1 MVSTE
6 FSPEL
11 PDRNPNVVLS
21 CGNSHSHNLEPLP
34 VLSPFDAFMTGSQI
48 QNSTSW
54 LGQASVERDIIAE
67 LLADKRS
74 EGTRR
79 AYAKDLKDFFQVVAN
94 SSPSPAVVAAFLK
107 LDRYQA
113 FSLVLRYKAHLIA
126 KGLKEATINRRLA
139 AIKSLV
145 SFSRKLGH
153 CDFTLEDIQGEK
165 VKPYRDT
172 RGIDLK
178 TFKRVL
184 AQCDRSTLKGKRD
197 YAILHL
203 LWSNALRRSELCQ
216 TNIQD
221 FDPDSLTLS
230 ILGKGRGTQREI
242 VTLGNATVVAIL
254 AWLNERKCL
263 DLKAPLFC
271 SLSRYEYGHRLSGE
285 GLRKLIDGYC
295 KAVGINR
302 KMSSHRLRHSA
313 ITAALDATDGNVR
326 KVQKLSRHAKIET
339 LMIYDDN
346 RENDQ
351 GELSGLLSE
360 SLES

>member
-1 MVSTE
+1 MIPIENS
-6 FSPEL
+6 F
-11 PDRNPNVVLS
+11 PDGNSEMALS
-21 CGNSHSHNLEPLP
+21 CGNSHSHNLELLP
-34 VLSPFDAFMTGSQI
+34 ILSPFDAFMTGSQI

-94 SSPSPAVVAAFLK
+94 SEPSPAVVAAFLK

-153 CDFTLEDIQGEK
+153 CTFTLEDIQGEK

-197 YAILHL
+197 Y
-203 LWSNALRRSELCQ
+203 
-216 TNIQD
+216 
-221 FDPDSLTLS
+221 S
-230 ILGKGRGTQREI
+230 ILLLLGRMRCDGPSFAKPTSKTLTQ
-242 VTLGNATVVAIL
+242 IL
-254 AWLNERKCL
+254 
-263 DLKAPLFC
+263 
-271 SLSRYEYGHRLSGE
+271 
-285 GLRKLIDGYC
+285 
-295 KAVGINR
+295 
-302 KMSSHRLRHSA
+302 
-313 ITAALDATDGNVR
+313 
-326 KVQKLSRHAKIET
+326 
-339 LMIYDDN
+339 
-346 RENDQ
+346 
-351 GELSGLLSE
+351 
-360 SLES
+360 

>member
-1 MVSTE
+1 MILSE
-6 FSPEL
+6 NSSS
-11 PDRNPNVVLS
+11 DGNSGVVQS
-21 CGNSHSHNLEPLP
+21 CGNSHSHNLELLP
-34 VLSPFDAFMTGSQI
+34 ILSPFDTFMTGSQI

-54 LGQASVERDIIAE
+54 LGQANVERDIVSE

-94 SSPSPAVVAAFLK
+94 SEPSPAVVAAFLK

-113 FSLVLRYKAHLIA
+113 FSLVLRYKAHLIT

-139 AIKSLV
+139 AVKSLV

-153 CDFTLEDIQGEK
+153 CAFTLEDIQGEK

-221 FDPDSLTLS
+221 FDPDTSSLS

-271 SLSRYEYGHRLSGE
+271 SLSRYEHGHRLSGE

-302 KMSSHRLRHSA
+302 KMSAHRLRHSA

-339 LMIYDDN
+339 LMIYDDA
-346 RENDQ
+346 RENVQ
-351 GELSGLLSE
+351 GELSDLLSD
-360 SLES
+360 SLED

>member
-1 MVSTE
+1 MIPIENS
-6 FSPEL
+6 SPDGNSEM
-11 PDRNPNVVLS
+11 DLS
-21 CGNSHSHNLEPLP
+21 CGNIHSHNLEPFP
-34 VLSPFDAFMTGSQI
+34 ILSPFDVFMGSQI
-48 QNSTSW
+48 QTSTSW
-54 LGQASVERDIIAE
+54 LEQSSTERDILAE

-79 AYAKDLKDFFQVVAN
+79 AYAKDLKDFFQVVAK
-94 SSPSPAVVAAFLK
+94 SEPSPSVVAAFLK

-153 CDFTLEDIQGEK
+153 CTFTLEDIQGEK

-197 YAILHL
+197 YSILLL

-216 TNIQD
+216 TNIQN
-221 FDPDSLTLS
+221 FDPDTLTLS

-242 VTLGNATVVAIL
+242 VTLGNATVDAIL
-254 AWLNERKCL
+254 AWLNKRKCL
-263 DLKAPLFC
+263 DLDAPLFC

-285 GLRKLIDGYC
+285 GLRKMIDSYC
-295 KAVGINR
+295 KAAGINR
-302 KMSSHRLRHSA
+302 KMSSHRLRHSS
-313 ITAALDATDGNVR
+313 ITHALEVTDGNVR

-339 LMIYDDN
+339 LMIYDDA
-346 RENDQ
+346 RENLQ
-351 GELSGLLSE
+351 GELSNLLLD
-360 SLES
+360 SLED